1 MKNEIET
8 INKGQEEMKNTF
20 SEMKNTVKG
29 MKSTL
34 DEAEDCIS
42 ELEEK
47 GEINTQKKQQQQ
59 KEAQKV

>member
-1 MKNEIET
+1 MKKEIEI
-8 INKGQEEMKNTF
+8 INKGQEEMKNKI
-20 SEMKNTVKG
+20 SEQKKTVKRI
-29 MKSTL
+29 KSTL